1 MDWSRKKLKM
11 ADTFSIVSISASSRP
26 PLISLDVTRSG
37 GVKNGRKY
45 FGRLS
50 KWSWIPLSIL
60 VELFK
65 NLNDGAGRS
74 KYLHY
79 VQGNETKIYFH
90 QIFTISME
98 TILSYNI
105 LKYIYI
111 FFVTLENQ
119 NHLINLYEWLNA
131 IDLNSI
137 LYHNYITNLIK

>member
-1 MDWSRKKLKM
+1 
-11 ADTFSIVSISASSRP
+11 
-26 PLISLDVTRSG
+26 
-37 GVKNGRKY
+37 
-45 FGRLS
+45 
-50 KWSWIPLSIL
+50 
-60 VELFK
+60 
-65 NLNDGAGRS
+65 
-74 KYLHY
+74 
-79 VQGNETKIYFH
+79 
-90 QIFTISME
+90 ME